1 MNSTKD
7 NEQRRIA
14 SLMITALNVLPRLA
28 YYYSADLWRL
38 NAIQENITDPEDLVA
53 SWWKY
58 RYKHLQEIDIV
69 YVTVIS

>member
-1 MNSTKD
+1 MNSSET
-7 NEQRRIA
+7 NEQRMIV

-38 NAIQENITDPEDLVA
+38 NAIQENFTNPTDLVA

-58 RYKHLQEIDIV
+58 RYIINIALIRN
-69 YVTVIS
+69 